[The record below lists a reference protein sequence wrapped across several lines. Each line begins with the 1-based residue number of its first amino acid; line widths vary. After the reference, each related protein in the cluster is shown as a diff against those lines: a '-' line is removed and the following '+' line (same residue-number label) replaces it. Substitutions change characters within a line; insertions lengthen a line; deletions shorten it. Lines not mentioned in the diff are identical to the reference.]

1 MFPSGVFNKRSY
13 TQNDSADRGSMGYY
27 AQLSTLGVL
36 DGGVNYALLRDLL
49 GGSKGFSISRERD
62 AEDIQLEIDNLQDPS
77 RAEKFKSKLFPEGS
91 VQEKTLLKAAG
102 MIAGTGS
109 IASKKAQALVLALDN
124 AMKIVAFEYEKQ
136 TILAARQDSI
146 EANRNDMYKDMT
158 NAEVDAL
165 AGDIILKTQQSR
177 SQSAPIVKF
186 FAEFP
191 VVRVIT
197 APFARFIG
205 ENPRLMTNIPRQAR
219 AEQKSEN
226 PIIQAR
232 GKRRA
237 NGFIGTNFVL
247 YMAIPKLVQLFVT
260 NLNDEDER
268 EFREGSPKWSR
279 IQNLL
284 YVRQNGQLNSMSFS
298 YVHPMSPILDS
309 LMRGFESAVRG
320 EPKKAIEALTTD
332 YLLNTFLNEQIMF
345 SAMMDVFVF
354 NEDANTGREIYT
366 EYSPDALQ
374 LKLKYIYEKGL
385 EPPSLTAARKIIKA
399 TGDADYKTG
408 EDARTFMGSPYYSPE
423 GEFFRHITP
432 VKFHALQLEQL
443 ARRRFKE
450 IQGGLYGELSRK
462 NVLLNEE
469 KGYQNKQVQK
479 IISREY
485 QAMEAALKDAR
496 AAYLVYSKAL
506 GETAVKDI
514 MKGAR
519 LRKSLVDIVAK
530 GYITTEDFQNEGQG
544 IKDYLSDRNLDIRR
558 QRVIDAYKDSMGG
571 SLLRSL
577 D

>member
-1 MFPSGVFNKRSY
+1 
-13 TQNDSADRGSMGYY
+13 
-27 AQLSTLGVL
+27 
-36 DGGVNYALLRDLL
+36 
-49 GGSKGFSISRERD
+49 
-62 AEDIQLEIDNLQDPS
+62 
-77 RAEKFKSKLFPEGS
+77 
-91 VQEKTLLKAAG
+91 
-102 MIAGTGS
+102 
-109 IASKKAQALVLALDN
+109 
-124 AMKIVAFEYEKQ
+124 
-136 TILAARQDSI
+136 
-146 EANRNDMYKDMT
+146 
-158 NAEVDAL
+158 
-165 AGDIILKTQQSR
+165 
-177 SQSAPIVKF
+177 
-186 FAEFP
+186 
-191 VVRVIT
+191 
-197 APFARFIG
+197 
-205 ENPRLMTNIPRQAR
+205 
-219 AEQKSEN
+219 
-226 PIIQAR
+226 
-232 GKRRA
+232 
-237 NGFIGTNFVL
+237 
-247 YMAIPKLVQLFVT
+247 
-260 NLNDEDER
+260 
-268 EFREGSPKWSR
+268 
-279 IQNLL
+279 
-284 YVRQNGQLNSMSFS
+284 
-298 YVHPMSPILDS
+298 
-309 LMRGFESAVRG
+309 MRGFESAVRG

-385 EPPSLTAARKIIKA
+385 EPPSLTATRKIIKA

-408 EDARTFMGSPYYSPE
+408 EDARTFMGAPYYSPE

-506 GETAVKDI
+506 GEIVVKDI
-514 MKGAR
+514 MKGVR
-519 LRKSLVDIVAK
+519 FRKSLVDIVAK
-530 GYITTEDFQNEGQG
+530 GYITTEDFQSEGQG
-544 IKDYLSDRNLDIRR
+544 IKDFLSDRNLDIRR
-558 QRVIDAYKDSMGG
+558 QRVIDAYKNSMGG